1 MCRYTRANPLLVAK
15 TVPCAVFLNALRQHY
30 WLDATTDSTPRAHA
44 LTRVR
49 CGVPVAAVISPAAA
63 GQCLTSVCV
72 WLCVCVCVWLCVCVC
87 VWLCVSLLA
96 ARGGEV

>member
-1 MCRYTRANPLLVAK
+1 MHDSILAAMCRYTRANPLLVAK

-49 CGVPVAAVISPAAA
+49 VVF
-63 GQCLTSVCV
+63 
-72 WLCVCVCVWLCVCVC
+72 
-87 VWLCVSLLA
+87 LLLP
-96 ARGGEV
+96 

>member
-49 CGVPVAAVISPAAA
+49 VVF
-63 GQCLTSVCV
+63 
-72 WLCVCVCVWLCVCVC
+72 
-87 VWLCVSLLA
+87 LLLP
-96 ARGGEV
+96 